1 MRRPR
6 SAAPDA
12 ATDAAPI
19 GPAYYARSR
28 ILRNRRLGEWWTL
41 LHPPYTLWH
50 LSYVVI
56 GACLL
61 GPVSVSHLVATLL
74 AFFLAVGVAAHA
86 LDELR
91 GRPLRTTIP
100 AWQLIVASVLGLGGA
115 TGLGIAGAVV
125 VGPALAAF
133 IVVGLVLALG
143 YNLELF
149 GGRLHSD
156 TVFAAGWGAFPV
168 LTAYAAQHNA
178 LSIAALLAATFAMAT
193 SAAQRQ
199 LSTPARALRRRT
211 SSVEG
216 VIADADG
223 QRTEITSAS
232 LLAPLEGSLKWLSV
246 SMVALAIATALARL
260 HPFS

>member
-1 MRRPR
+1 MKRRG
-6 SAAPDA
+6 AD
-12 ATDAAPI
+12 ATDAVQI

-28 ILRNRRLGEWWTL
+28 IFRNRRLGEWWTL

-56 GACLL
+56 GACLV

-74 AFFLAVGVAAHA
+74 AFFLAVGIAAHA

-91 GRPLRTTIP
+91 DRPLRTTIP
-100 AWQLIVASVLGLGGA
+100 AWQLVVASVLGLGGA

-125 VGPALAAF
+125 VGPALGVF
-133 IVVGLVLALG
+133 IAIGLVIALG

-156 TVFAAGWGAFPV
+156 TVFAVGWGAFPV
-168 LTAYAAQHNA
+168 LTAYSAQHDA
-178 LSIAALLAATFAMAT
+178 LSLAAVLAATFAMAT

-211 SSVEG
+211 SSVDGEIVDAEG
-216 VIADADG
+216 H
-223 QRTEITSAS
+223 RSEISSAS
-232 LLAPLEGSLKWLSV
+232 LLAPLEGSLKWLSL
-246 SMVALAIATALARL
+246 SMVALATAIALARL
-260 HPFS
+260 HPFT

>member
-1 MRRPR
+1 MTR
-6 SAAPDA
+6 SGADAPG
-12 ATDAAPI
+12 TAPI

-28 ILRNRRLGEWWTL
+28 LLRNQRLGEWWTL

-61 GPVSVSHLVATLL
+61 GPVSVSHLIATLL
-74 AFFLAVGVAAHA
+74 AFFLAVGIAAHA

-100 AWQLIVASVLGLGGA
+100 AWQLVAASVLGLGGA

-125 VGPALAAF
+125 VGPALGAF
-133 IVVGLVLALG
+133 IAVGLCLALG

-156 TVFAAGWGAFPV
+156 LVFAASWGAFPV
-168 LTAYAAQHNA
+168 LTAYVAQHDA
-178 LSIAALLAATFAMAT
+178 LSVAAVLAAFFAMAT

-216 VIADADG
+216 AIVDADG
-223 QRTEITSAS
+223 RRSPISSAS
-232 LLAPLEGSLKWLSV
+232 LLGPLEGSLKWLSA
-246 SMVALAIATALARL
+246 SMVALAVAIALARL